1 MNKKLILK
9 NFYKILFSVF
19 IFTFLF
25 QKKYLFASSSQKK
38 IISFNS
44 EKDIVEYSF
53 VPVSESDVNKSNY
66 IKKYYRSHSERLKA
80 RQRKRDEDLRSLLKD
95 IKQKKIKEEEEI
107 QKFYDEEEKYRESKT
122 LQLFK

>member
-1 MNKKLILK
+1 MNKKLIFN
-9 NFYKILFSVF
+9 NFHKILFSALIF
-19 IFTFLF
+19 IFLF

-44 EKDIVEYSF
+44 DKNTVEYSF
-53 VPVSESDVNKSNY
+53 VSVSESDVNKSNY

-95 IKQKKIKEEEEI
+95 IKQKKIKEEEER